1 MEDSGFSPIKIA
13 ILGIILAVF
22 VGIGYML
29 TRSNGPSDAAPATA
43 ATTAPAN
50 ADATAGATP
59 AAPDSTAAAP
69 APAADAST
77 QSTAAAAPDQA
88 STSPAPA
95 AETQTAAAEPSPA
108 STVPAEA
115 SAPPAPAPSEAPA
128 PASEPAMDT
137 TPAPAPE
144 EAAAKPTPS
153 HHHHS
158 SATAESSSSSHKEA
172 YAPPSALAVLT
183 PWWRAAAG
191 SFNIVAVGP
200 ASGKPGVVV
209 VFSADLKDPVAAGQ
223 SLTLTRSGQAVP
235 GQWQV
240 GANNHVLVRTDL
252 PSGSYVLTV
261 PGSIPSTSSQN
272 LGINRSGPVF
282 VPPGTN

>member
-29 TRSNGPSDAAPATA
+29 TRSNGPSDEATATA
-43 ATTAPAN
+43 ATAAPAN

-108 STVPAEA
+108 STVPAAA
-115 SAPPAPAPSEAPA
+115 SAPPAPSEAPA
-128 PASEPAMDT
+128 PASEAAMDT

-158 SATAESSSSSHKEA
+158 STTAESNSSSHKEA

-200 ASGKPGVVV
+200 ASGKQGVVV

-223 SLTLTRSGQAVP
+223 SLTLSRSGQAVP

-261 PGSIPSTSSQN
+261 PGSITSTSSQN